1 MYQVTIRATSILVR
15 PGAEAAKLLQPLLNM
30 HEYEDEYQDTVNV
43 IGYMYDEEH
52 DTLYLHKGVD
62 LEYLRR
68 LLVDVEFKYNLYH
81 PYKEMRMEYEEVIP
95 PRDEDQ
101 EDCINFIA
109 GIKSHASN
117 INDSQ
122 IFLVKTTGF
131 GKAEPY
137 SRKIPTPTPQG
148 FTYMGDLKVGDY
160 VFDRTGKPTKVLAIY
175 EQGIQL
181 VYKITFADGRT
192 AYCAQDHLWKIN
204 HGSFKAPIIVSTRIL
219 KNIYRSISGTPQKG
233 NRSKYVYHSSIPVSG
248 IVEYPHQDVPIDP
261 WVLGC
266 LIGNG
271 CCRERSLTI
280 SSGDNIVPNKIAS
293 RCGFIAKKN
302 SDFNYSYTFYHENG
316 KVVTTNEFFEKIP
329 MMINKYSHEKT
340 IPDIYLHNDPETRLQ
355 LLQGLMDT
363 DGSISYR
370 EGRWSVSYTSTS
382 KTLLEQIKWLLWSF
396 GWSGC
401 ITVDGREGKYKK
413 GYCGVLVF
421 RLPNTQ
427 KHKLFSCGKK
437 KMLSEQAKDQP
448 QKDWYS
454 NLIIKHIGLSHSDN
468 CRCIVVDNPEH
479 LYLTEDFIVTHNTY
493 CTGHGIG
500 DFGVKSLIVVH
511 RDNLRTQW
519 LKSLYDMNGF
529 TSRDV
534 HEITSTEELEMI
546 ANGQLT
552 YDYDVYLMTH
562 ATFRAGCKRINDIEK
577 IGNITKNL
585 FIGFK
590 VIDEAHLEFRDT
602 LLMDFLF
609 NVKRNL
615 YLTATDGR
623 SSRDENAIFKHV
635 FANTTYYKKAILTDG
650 MKHPDKWVDY
660 ITVDINTHVNPN
672 VYRYR
677 VNGGRGMSAITYG
690 KWVIQRDKKQTHFK
704 VCRDII
710 RMIYENEPSA
720 KVLVFMPLIDL
731 CTDCAYFLSMQLNND
746 ESFDYSLNIK
756 TVNSHNS
763 KQENQTNIHADVIV
777 TTIQSL
783 GTGSDIKGITDIIC
797 CSPLVSRIVAQQVLG
812 RIRYINK
819 PCHYYDIVDM
829 SVPADIYWWKSRS
842 RTFKRLTKKYDH
854 ISWKEDETTNDTKE
868 IHS

>member
-1 MYQVTIRATSILVR
+1 MFQIIVRATSVLVK
-15 PGAEAAKLLQPLLNM
+15 PGMEASSLLQPLLNM
-30 HEYEDEYQDTVNV
+30 HEYEDEYQDTVNI

-52 DTLYLHKGVD
+52 DTLYFHKGVD
-62 LEYLRR
+62 LEYLRK
-68 LLVDVEFKYNLYH
+68 LLGDVEFKYNLYH

-109 GIKSHASN
+109 GIKSHSSN

-131 GKAEPY
+131 GK
-137 SRKIPTPTPQG
+137 
-148 FTYMGDLKVGDY
+148 
-160 VFDRTGKPTKVLAIY
+160 
-175 EQGIQL
+175 
-181 VYKITFADGRT
+181 
-192 AYCAQDHLWKIN
+192 
-204 HGSFKAPIIVSTRIL
+204 SF
-219 KNIYRSISGTPQKG
+219 
-233 NRSKYVYHSSIPVSG
+233 
-248 IVEYPHQDVPIDP
+248 
-261 WVLGC
+261 
-266 LIGNG
+266 
-271 CCRERSLTI
+271 
-280 SSGDNIVPNKIAS
+280 
-293 RCGFIAKKN
+293 
-302 SDFNYSYTFYHENG
+302 
-316 KVVTTNEFFEKIP
+316 
-329 MMINKYSHEKT
+329 
-340 IPDIYLHNDPETRLQ
+340 
-355 LLQGLMDT
+355 
-363 DGSISYR
+363 
-370 EGRWSVSYTSTS
+370 
-382 KTLLEQIKWLLWSF
+382 
-396 GWSGC
+396 
-401 ITVDGREGKYKK
+401 
-413 GYCGVLVF
+413 
-421 RLPNTQ
+421 
-427 KHKLFSCGKK
+427 
-437 KMLSEQAKDQP
+437 
-448 QKDWYS
+448 
-454 NLIIKHIGLSHSDN
+454 
-468 CRCIVVDNPEH
+468 
-479 LYLTEDFIVTHNTY
+479 

-562 ATFRAGCKRINDIEK
+562 ATFRAACKRINDIDK

-602 LLMDFLF
+602 LLMDFMF

-635 FANTTYYKKAILTDG
+635 FANATYYKKAIPTDR
-650 MKHPDKWVDY
+650 MNHPDKWVDY

-690 KWVIQRDKKQTHFK
+690 KWVIQRDKHQTHFK
-704 VCRDII
+704 VCRDIVK
-710 RMIYENEPSA
+710 MIYENEPTA
-720 KVLVFMPLIDL
+720 KILVFMPLIDL
-731 CTDCAYFLSMQLNND
+731 CTDCAYFLNMELNND
-746 ESFDYSLNIK
+746 ESFEYSLNIK

-763 KQENQTNIHADVIV
+763 KSENQMNIHADVIV

-783 GTGSDIKGITDIIC
+783 GTGSDIKGVTDIIC
-797 CSPLVSRIVAQQVLG
+797 CSPLVSRIVAQQVIG

-819 PCHYYDIVDM
+819 PCHYYDIVDV
-829 SVPADIYWWKSRS
+829 SVPADVYWWKSRS
-842 RTFKRLTKKYDH
+842 KTFKRLTRKYDH
-854 ISWKEDETTNDTKE
+854 ISWTEDTTNDSK
-868 IHS
+868 